1 MKLMLPFHI
10 AYITQEHFFTKSRGS
25 HSATGYL
32 EERLKNVRRRMP
44 KIEEP
49 STPSQGNAPICSK
62 GNPSKRSSPF
72 RELTEEEG
80 MLLDIG
86 G

>member
-1 MKLMLPFHI
+1 MLPFYI

-44 KIEEP
+44 KIEEEP
-49 STPSQGNAPICSK
+49 STSSKGNAPSK
-62 GNPSKRSSPF
+62 GNTPSKGNSPSKF